1 MQEPTESDHFDWQ
14 TFGPQSLGQRG
25 SIGVAADQHRCRG
38 RRAVF
43 GTCRLVFFGDL
54 LRNPLTFLF
63 DVSEQRQSNVSG
75 DGSRPRTKCADGHTA
90 SAQRC
95 RRQVCQFESLRRVT
109 PTGEQFERRSRLSV
123 GKREVGCK
131 PWQVGRRRASPTV
144 DRLHRIADGC
154 QRQPAVGSPPTV
166 QRGQQHSL
174 SVTGVLVL
182 VEKNYPKALTLGLPD
197 LGMFGGDT
205 GRQRHLAA
213 EIQCAFTSQRLT
225 QPGNE
230 GQ

>member
-1 MQEPTESDHFDWQ
+1 MASSRERCESAARSFAPICHLAPVSSRTAALPASGSATTRSMAITSATSGVCRSPPSPTTSTGRPLDRKASAS
-14 TFGPQSLGQRG
+14 G
-25 SIGVAADQHRCRG
+25 AASALRRINNRCRG

-43 GTCRLVFFGDL
+43 GTSRLVFFGDL

-75 DGSRPRTKCADGHTA
+75 DGSLPRTKCADGHTA

-154 QRQPAVGSPPTV
+154 QRQPAVGSPHRT
-166 QRGQQHSL
+166 
-174 SVTGVLVL
+174 
-182 VEKNYPKALTLGLPD
+182 
-197 LGMFGGDT
+197 
-205 GRQRHLAA
+205 
-213 EIQCAFTSQRLT
+213 
-225 QPGNE
+225 NE
-230 GQ
+230 DNNTR